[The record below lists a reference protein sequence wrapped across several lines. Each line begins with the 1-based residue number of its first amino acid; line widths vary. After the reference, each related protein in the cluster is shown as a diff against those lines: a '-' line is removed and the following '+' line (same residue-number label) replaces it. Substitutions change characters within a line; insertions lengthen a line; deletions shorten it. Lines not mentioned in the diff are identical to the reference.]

1 MDTPNPSKRA
11 WVMTIRR
18 FAEVAWTRHGP
29 TRYLSVALT
38 PILVALL
45 VPGWWWAW
53 CSAGAVIGVIIDLRG
68 QTSFARLYQQADA
81 LSEEALRTAV
91 RGRIISIAVITGSYV
106 LPYAALAF
114 APQPGPVLG
123 LIYCAGGAIV
133 CATLHVMTRTMIF
146 YTIPTIL
153 LGVVLNAFALADG
166 LNAYLLAAAG
176 ALVGLNAI
184 VAARGGARSF
194 GDLIAARLKAE
205 EAAETLERRV
215 EERTAQL
222 AIATQRA
229 QAANKAK
236 SVFLANMSHE
246 LRTPLNAVIGYSELV
261 AEDLESGDTRGSAAD
276 LAKIKN
282 SAHHL
287 LTLINEVL
295 DLSRIEAGKIEIKP
309 APFDLPALLRGAID
323 VVKPVASKNGTE
335 LRLEIAGHIGRIN
348 ADETRV
354 RQCVLNLL
362 SNAVKFTQAGA
373 VSVELRPC
381 RIGGAPGAAIAVR
394 DTGAGISD
402 SDLARLFQPF
412 VQVDATKTR
421 AHDGAGLGLV
431 ITRRL
436 ARAMGGDVVAKSELG
451 KGSVFTLYLPLDVT
465 AAAPVR
471 AA

>member
-323 VVKPVASKNGTE
+323 VVKPIASKNGTE
-335 LRLEIAGHIGRIN
+335 LRLAIAGHIGCIN

-451 KGSVFTLYLPLDVT
+451 KGSVFTLYLPLDV
-465 AAAPVR
+465 AVAAPVR